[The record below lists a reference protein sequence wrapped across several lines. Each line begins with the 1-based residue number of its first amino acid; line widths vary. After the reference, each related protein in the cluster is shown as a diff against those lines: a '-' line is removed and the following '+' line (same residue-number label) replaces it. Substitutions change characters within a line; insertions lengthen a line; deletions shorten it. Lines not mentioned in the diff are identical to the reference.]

1 MENNKLLA
9 ANVQSFIQDSLNLN
23 FSKLALQKNPFPNL
37 SWNEILT
44 QIASKTKAKEKL
56 PTWFQTK
63 DILYPSKLSIE
74 QTSSEVTANYKASI
88 IKGEQIIDL
97 TGGFGVDDYFFSK
110 SFKKVVHCEL
120 KEELHQIVKNN
131 YNSLQVNNIECY
143 QGDSTTI
150 LKELNTSFDWIYID
164 PSRRND
170 AKGKVFMLKDCLP
183 NVPENLT
190 FYFQHASNILI
201 KTAPILDITAGINE
215 LDFVKEIHIV
225 AVNGEVKELLWMLQK
240 NYAGTIQI
248 RTINFNKESE
258 EKFDFIL
265 DENPIHS
272 SYSLPKKYIYEP
284 NAAILKSGAF
294 DLVATKYNIQKLHQH
309 SHLYTSDDLITFP
322 GRRFEV
328 INVFP
333 YNKTNMK
340 EHMFDKKINITT
352 RNFPESV
359 ENIRKK
365 WKIRDGGHLYSFFT
379 INKENDKIVLICNKI
394 ETQ

>member
-1 MENNKLLA
+1 MENKKLLA
-9 ANVQSFIQDSLNLN
+9 ADVQSFIQDSLNLN
-23 FSKLALQKNPFPNL
+23 FSKLALQKNPFPDL

-63 DILYPSKLSIE
+63 DILYPGKLSIE

-131 YNSLQVNNIECY
+131 YKSLQAKNIECY
-143 QGDSTTI
+143 LGDSSII
-150 LKELNTSFDWIYID
+150 LKELNTPFDWIYID

-170 AKGKVFMLKDCLP
+170 VKGKVFMLKDCLP
-183 NVPENLT
+183 NVPENLSD
-190 FYFQHASNILI
+190 YFQYTNNILI

-225 AVNGEVKELLWMLQK
+225 AVNGEVKELLWILEK
-240 NYAGTIQI
+240 NYSGKAQI

-265 DENPIHS
+265 DDTPIHI
-272 SYSLPKKYIYEP
+272 SYSHPKKYIYEP

-294 DLVATKYNIQKLHQH
+294 ELVAKNYNIEKLHQH
-309 SHLYTSDDLITFP
+309 SHLYTSDNLMTFP

-328 INVFP
+328 INCFP
-333 YNKTNMK
+333 YNKVKMK
-340 EHMFDKKINITT
+340 EYMLDKKINITI

-365 WKIRDGGHLYSFFT
+365 WKIKDGGPLYSFFT
-379 INKENDKIVLICNKI
+379 INAENDKIVLICDKI
-394 ETQ
+394 ETK